1 MITQIELSNF
11 KCFKEITTFPLS
23 KINLLTGINGRG
35 KSTLLQSLLLMR
47 QTIEHDE
54 RSTEIVFNGSCVRL
68 GAFEDVKNSEIS
80 IHEPITM
87 SYKCKNEMGEELM
100 ITYFLIKNTDNELIG
115 NISKITTDYISHEDI
130 SEISFLKDKKKYSII
145 EEDTTIQNE
154 ANCYLNILALID
166 PLNGGPA
173 NMFAFDSYDLSDN
186 AAKFHRTHYIAADR
200 IGPKDYYA
208 KNNLGEF
215 VNVGP
220 QGENTAIV
228 LARKQ
233 ENIVYDDLYL
243 GENAKT
249 VLQQTEEW
257 LNKIFD
263 GAKIDLVVERNIIS
277 ITYNT
282 KPTEKRYKAS
292 NVGFGYSYI
301 LPIIVS
307 GLIAQKDEILIIE
320 NPEAHLHPKAQSQ
333 LTKFLAKVAS
343 CGVQVYIES
352 HSEHILNALRV
363 VSLDDTYSITNEDI
377 SVLYFKDD
385 TEQPFIKLN
394 IEKDGSIKNW
404 VDGFFDQ
411 QELDLSEIFKLSKG
425 RK

>member
-1 MITQIELSNF
+1 MITQIGLTNF
-11 KCFKEITTFPLS
+11 KCFKEETIFPLS

-47 QTIEHDE
+47 QTIEHNPN
-54 RSTEIVFNGSCVRL
+54 SSEIIFNGSCVRL
-68 GAFEDVKNSEIS
+68 GAFEDVKNSDIS
-80 IHEPITM
+80 IHEPILM
-87 SYKCKNEMGEELM
+87 YYKCEKDNANKD
-100 ITYFLIKNTDNELIG
+100 IKYFLSANEDNELVG
-115 NISKITTDYISHEDI
+115 AI
-130 SEISFLKDKKKYSII
+130 SEIDVVGKVFLKTPKFDTFTERENTHVIDIKYLS
-145 EEDTTIQNE
+145 
-154 ANCYLNILALID
+154 LID
-166 PLNGGPA
+166 DLNGHDYPV
-173 NMFAFDSYDLSDN
+173 NLFSFNDYNLSDN
-186 AAKFHRTHYIAADR
+186 AAKFHRIHYIAADR
-200 IGPKDYYA
+200 IGPKDYYP
-208 KNNLGEF
+208 KNNLSEF
-215 VNVGP
+215 VNVGS

-233 ENIVYDDLYL
+233 DDPVFDALYL
-243 GENAKT
+243 GNNAKT

-263 GAKIDLVVERNIIS
+263 GAKIELVVERNIIS

-282 KPTEKRYKAS
+282 KPTEKRYKPS

-307 GLIAQKDEILIIE
+307 GLIAQKDEILIVE

-385 TEQPFIKLN
+385 TEQPFIQLN
-394 IEKDGSIKNW
+394 IENDGSIKNW